1 MSQFQKQA
9 DEGKV
14 YTAAMLVL
22 GKKKRPLSEGFQG
35 LHVIV
40 IITCFLLCL
49 GTTKGIICRFTKY
62 FHRIGND

>member
-22 GKKKRPLSEGFQG
+22 GKKKRPLSEGVFRACM
-35 LHVIV
+35 LLLLSHVSYYV
-40 IITCFLLCL
+40 
-49 GTTKGIICRFTKY
+49 
-62 FHRIGND
+62 

>member
-22 GKKKRPLSEGFQG
+22 QKKRDHYQRVFSG
-35 LHVIV
+35 LACYCYYHMFPTMSRNYKRNNLQI
-40 IITCFLLCL
+40 
-49 GTTKGIICRFTKY
+49 Y
-62 FHRIGND
+62 